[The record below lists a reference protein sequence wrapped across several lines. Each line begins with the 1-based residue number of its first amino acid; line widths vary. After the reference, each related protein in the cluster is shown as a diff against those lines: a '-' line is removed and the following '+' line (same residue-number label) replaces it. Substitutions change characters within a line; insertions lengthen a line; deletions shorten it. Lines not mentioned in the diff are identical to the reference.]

1 MPSVNKVTIIGHL
14 GKNPEIRTTQSGKKC
29 ASFSV
34 ATSDGYKE
42 KSGQWQD
49 KTEWHNIVIWNLHFI
64 EVAEKHL
71 HKGSKVY
78 LEGALQTRKWTD
90 KSNIER
96 YTTEIVIAAYKGEL
110 QCLDKKET
118 SETETKSETPVYDN
132 TKAGGA
138 GFDDDIPF

>member
-1 MPSVNKVTIIGHL
+1 MPSINKVIIVGHL
-14 GKNPEIRTTQSGKKC
+14 GKKPEIRTTQSGKRC

-34 ATSDGYKE
+34 ATSEGWKD

-49 KTEWHNIVIWNLHFI
+49 KTEWHNIVVWNPHFI

-78 LEGALQTRKWTD
+78 LEGSIQTRKWTD
-90 KSNIER
+90 KSNVER

-110 QCLDKKET
+110 LCLDKKET
-118 SETETKSETPVYDN
+118 SDTETKSNAPVYDN
-132 TKAGGA
+132 TKDGGS